1 MAWVFIIVLLALPVA
16 EIAAFIQVAHWIGL
30 LGAVAGVVLSGVF
43 GLSLLRNQSLST
55 ARRVQDGLNRGEMP
69 VAEVFDGA
77 CLAIAGVLL
86 ILPGYISDGLAL
98 VLLLPPVRMLLRLW
112 LARRLL
118 RPMMQSAETITPSSA
133 GLSVIEGEWVVVEHD
148 EGKTPPPQPHEP
160 PRSLP

>member
-30 LGAVAGVVLSGVF
+30 LGAIAGVVLSGVL

-69 VAEVFDGA
+69 VVEVFDGA

-86 ILPGYISDGLAL
+86 ILPGYLSDCLAL
-98 VLLLPPVRMLLRLW
+98 LLLLPPVRLLLRLW
-112 LARRLL
+112 LAQRLL
-118 RPMMQSAETITPSSA
+118 RPMMESGEERAPAHSGPA
-133 GLSVIEGEWVVVEHD
+133 VIEGEWVVVEHD
-148 EGKTPPPQPHEP
+148 EGETPSQPPVP
-160 PRSLP
+160 PKSLR